1 MIRSLRA
8 RHRRMIV
15 AMAVLV
21 GVLMV
26 LGILARQSIPKVQEL
41 PSAGAVAGA
50 EASSEVVAAMLPL
63 DGTGLDR

>member
-8 RHRRMIV
+8 RHRWMIV
-15 AMAVLV
+15 TMAVLV

-26 LGILARQSIPKVQEL
+26 LGILARQSIPKVQKL
-41 PSAGAVAGA
+41 PSLGAVDGA
-50 EASSEVVAAMLPL
+50 EASSEAIAVMLPF